1 MKYYIKGL
9 CIGSERWFSLE
20 NFDGEVWKDI
30 QGYEGFYQVSNYG
43 RVKSVYRIIHFIN
56 KNGIKS
62 QKSIKE
68 KIKSQSDNG
77 RGYCKVELC
86 KNNKLVNKYVHILVA
101 ITFIPNPLNFPTIN
115 HKDEK
120 KANNSVSNL
129 EWCSYQYNN
138 LYGTARQRTKKT
150 RTENG
155 LNRSIDMYDMNG
167 VFLKHYDVGY
177 HVEQDG
183 LSRRGVYNV
192 CTGRA
197 KSYKGCIFVFH
208 GDAFRKKTLDNYP
221 HGMKKEVIVRDIN
234 GNVIKT
240 YPSIK
245 LAEKE
250 NGLSRNYLY
259 SATYAST
266 KRALINNMY
275 FEIKKY

>member
-1 MKYYIKGL
+1 MKYYIKGY
-9 CIGSERWFSLE
+9 CVDSERWFSLE
-20 NFDGEVWKDI
+20 DFDGEIWKDI
-30 QGYEGFYQVSNYG
+30 KDYEGLYKISNYG
-43 RVKSVYRIIHFIN
+43 RVKSVCRAIPFIN

-62 QKSIKE
+62 QISFKE

-77 RGYCKVELC
+77 HGYCKVELS
-86 KNNKLVNKYVHILVA
+86 KNNKFTNKYVHILVA
-101 ITFIPNPLNFPTIN
+101 EAFIPNPLNLPTIN
-115 HKDEK
+115 HKDEN
-120 KANNSVSNL
+120 KANNSVFNL
-129 EWCSYQYNN
+129 EWCSFQYNN
-138 LYGTARQRTKKT
+138 LYGTARQRIRKT
-150 RTENG
+150 RIEKG

-167 VFLKHYDVGY
+167 IFLKHYDVGY

-208 GDAFRKKTLDNYP
+208 GNAFRKKIFDNYP
-221 HGMKKEVIVRDIN
+221 KGKTKEVVVRDLN

-245 LAEKE
+245 TAERE

-266 KRALINNMY
+266 RRALINNMY

>member
-1 MKYYIKGL
+1 MADKIYNYEVN
-9 CIGSERWFSLE
+9 SQRWLSLE
-20 NFDGEVWKDI
+20 DFEGEVWKDI
-30 QGYEGFYQVSNYG
+30 LGYESLYAVSNYG
-43 RVKSVYRIIHFIN
+43 RIKSLKRIIPCKGKANSSSYVVVH
-56 KNGIKS
+56 
-62 QKSIKE
+62 E
-68 KIKSQSDNG
+68 KIKSFGDNG
-77 RGYCKVELC
+77 HGYIIVSLC
-86 KNNKLVNKYVHILVA
+86 KSNKSKMFYVHRLVA
-101 ITFIPNPLNFPTIN
+101 QAFIPNPLNLPTIN
-115 HKDEK
+115 HKDEN

-129 EWCSYQYNN
+129 EWCSFQYNN
-138 LYGTARQRTKKT
+138 LYGTARQRTRKT
-150 RTENG
+150 RIEKG

-167 VFLKHYDVGY
+167 IFLKHYDVGY

-208 GDAFRKKTLDNYP
+208 GNAFRKKIFDNYP
-221 HGMKKEVIVRDIN
+221 KGKTKEVVVRDLN

-245 LAEKE
+245 TAERE

-266 KRALINNMY
+266 RRALINNMY